1 MWRSYWKQEGLCCPE
16 PAPPLPPPGLGGP
29 REKETLRNA
38 LHIAVAFASLG
49 EGCQGHCGNGDHVYV
64 YAWVL
69 ACVWVREGC
78 VCVCAQKGGAC
89 LQNSVALIGW
99 LPGG

>member
-1 MWRSYWKQEGLCCPE
+1 MGNVEVLLETGGSLLPQ
-16 PAPPLPPPGLGGP
+16 PAPPLPLPGLGGP

-64 YAWVL
+64 SAWVL

-78 VCVCAQKGGAC
+78 VCVLRRAGRVCRI
-89 LQNSVALIGW
+89 LL
-99 LPGG
+99 L